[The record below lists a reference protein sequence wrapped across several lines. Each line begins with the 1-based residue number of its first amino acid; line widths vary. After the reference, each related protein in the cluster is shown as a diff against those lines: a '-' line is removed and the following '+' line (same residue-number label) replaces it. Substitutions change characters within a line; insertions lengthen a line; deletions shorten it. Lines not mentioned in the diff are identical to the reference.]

1 MIRSLYKH
9 MEYHEA
15 PDHMAKSNSVLL
27 KWIFIC
33 LGIAVSVLVLV
44 TVFKV
49 KTNNLLYVGVLLLCP
64 LMHFFMMK
72 NGGHKH

>member
-1 MIRSLYKH
+1 

>member
-1 MIRSLYKH
+1 

-49 KTNNLLYVGVLLLCP
+49 KANNLLYIGVLLLCP